1 MESNESRARFH
12 TSMMLLMGENSV
24 QETNKYEKKMR
35 HNPKT
40 HTGQCGML
48 FGGILNSVLNHIA
61 AWFMTKKWS
70 QGD

>member
-1 MESNESRARFH
+1 MKLGQDF
-12 TSMMLLMGENSV
+12 TLSMMLLMGENSV

-40 HTGQCGML
+40 HTGQCFML
-48 FGGILNSVLNHIA
+48 FWGVLNSVLNHIA
-61 AWFMTKKWS
+61 AWFLTKKCS